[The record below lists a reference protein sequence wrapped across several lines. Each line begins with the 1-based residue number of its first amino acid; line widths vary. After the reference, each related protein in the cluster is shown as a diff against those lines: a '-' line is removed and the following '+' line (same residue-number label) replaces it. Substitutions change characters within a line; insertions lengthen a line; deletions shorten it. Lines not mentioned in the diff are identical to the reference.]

1 MLIEKFDPQRDISK
15 LAACFDITE
24 AGWPIDHPD
33 EPAWAFDSFAGKWAR
48 GFDTAPRQTWLAT
61 DSAGD
66 PVGCYLLRLPDREN
80 QTMGYCTLTVHP
92 AARRAG
98 VGTALLA
105 HCAGQAREANRS
117 RLVGQAR
124 DDSPGAAFAVAHG
137 ARAGIPEVGRVLDID
152 GVLPARLAGLRSSAE
167 PHADGYSFVS
177 WVGPT
182 PDDYIDQVVRVHSAM
197 ADAPRDTGVE
207 ASVWDADRLRQT
219 EQTMVEHGLTNYAVA
234 AWHDATGAIAAL
246 TEVCTEAATPD
257 WGFQQITAVLPEHRG
272 HRLGLLVKIAMME
285 HVSEHEPDVRHIQT
299 FNAHANDHMVAINE
313 QLGYRVVHVY
323 RDWEIDPAA
332 GSPTQS

>member
-1 MLIEKFDPQRDISK
+1 VLIERFDPRQDTSK
-15 LAACFDITE
+15 LAACFDITA
-24 AGWPIDHPD
+24 AGWPIDHPN
-33 EPAWAFDSFAGKWAR
+33 EPCWSSDSFAGKWAR

-80 QTMGYCTLTVHP
+80 HTMAYCNLAVHP

-98 VGTALLA
+98 IGTALVA
-105 HCAGQAREANRS
+105 HCAGQAREAGRS

-124 DDSPGAAFAVAHG
+124 DDSPGAAFAVALR
-137 ARAGIPEVGRVLDID
+137 ARAGIPEVGRVLNID
-152 GVLPARLAGLRSSAE
+152 GALAARLADLRSCAE
-167 PHADGYSFVS
+167 PHSAGYSLVS

-182 PDDYIDQVVRVHSAM
+182 PDGYIDQVVLVHGAM
-197 ADAPRDTGVE
+197 ADAPRDDGVQ
-207 ASVWDADRLRQT
+207 ASVWDADRVRKS

-234 AWHDATGAIAAL
+234 AWHDATSRIAAL
-246 TEVCTEAATPD
+246 TEVCTEADTPD

-272 HRLGLLVKIAMME
+272 HRLGLLVKIAMRE
-285 HVSEHEPDVRHIQT
+285 LVTEHEPDVRHIQT

-313 QLGYRVVHVY
+313 QLGYRIVDVY
-323 RDWEIDPAA
+323 RDWEIDP
-332 GSPTQS
+332 STVPPIQS